1 MERGEASATL
11 VAYPG
16 TRRSWLRVMN
26 QFTNIIFDL
35 DGTLV
40 DPGEG
45 ISRTIRF
52 VLDRLAPEYRFD
64 PSLGWYVGPP
74 LREIFSRLLPPDS
87 STELIENAV
96 SLYLQRFESHG
107 AKESS
112 VYPEIAEMLARLSGG
127 RRLFVVTSKNT
138 PIAEQILTTHR
149 LRRYF
154 QTLIGTERDQRFRN
168 KGDAVRFLL
177 EGSNLESGATAIV
190 GDREHDLIAGRRN
203 GIFTVGV
210 TYGYGSR
217 RELTEAGAH
226 RICDSPRE
234 LSELLV
240 G

>member
-1 MERGEASATL
+1 
-11 VAYPG
+11 
-16 TRRSWLRVMN
+16 MN

-45 ISRTIRF
+45 ISSTILF
-52 VLDRLAPEYRFD
+52 VLDRLAPECRFD
-64 PSLGWYVGPP
+64 PSSGWYVGPP

-107 AKESS
+107 AKKSI
-112 VYPEIAEMLARLSGG
+112 VYPAIAEMLASLSSG
-127 RRLFVVTSKNT
+127 RRLFVVTSKDT
-138 PIAEQILTTHR
+138 PIAERILTTHG
-149 LRRYF
+149 LRKYF
-154 QTLIGTERDQRFRN
+154 ETLIGTERDDRFRN
-168 KGDAVRFLL
+168 KADAVRFLL
-177 EGSNLESGATAIV
+177 EGSKLESDATAIV
-190 GDREHDLIAGRRN
+190 GDREHDLIAGMRN

>member
-1 MERGEASATL
+1 
-11 VAYPG
+11 
-16 TRRSWLRVMN
+16 MN

-45 ISRTIRF
+45 IGRTIRF
-52 VLDRLAPEYRFD
+52 VLDRFAPECPFD
-64 PSLGWYVGPP
+64 PSPGWYVGPP
-74 LREIFSRLLPPDS
+74 LREIFGRLLPPGS
-87 STELIENAV
+87 STGLIENAV
-96 SLYLQRFESHG
+96 SLYLQRFETHG
-107 AKESS
+107 VKESI
-112 VYPEIAEMLARLSGG
+112 VYPEIAEMLASLSSG

-138 PIAEQILTTHR
+138 PIAEQILTTHG
-149 LRRYF
+149 LRKYF
-154 QTLIGTERDQRFRN
+154 ETLIGTERDDRFRN
-168 KGDAVRFLL
+168 KEDAVRFLL
-177 EGSNLESGATAIV
+177 EGSKLESDATAIV

-234 LSELLV
+234 LSAALV